1 MGDNPGGTPLVPLKA
16 SLVDAN
22 NLDEAIGISGKLPAS
37 LWGKV
42 EIQPVL
48 EVPGIPQN

>member
-1 MGDNPGGTPLVPLKA
+1 VPLQA

-22 NLDEAIGISGKLPAS
+22 NLDEAIEISGKILAS
-37 LWGKV
+37 RWGKV

-48 EVPGIPQN
+48 EGPGIP